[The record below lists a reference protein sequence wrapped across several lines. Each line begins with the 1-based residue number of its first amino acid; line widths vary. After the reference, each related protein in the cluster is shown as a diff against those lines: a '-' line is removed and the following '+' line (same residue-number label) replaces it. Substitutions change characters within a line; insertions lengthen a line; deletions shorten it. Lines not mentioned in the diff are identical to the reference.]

1 MKLKTKIWTSLLTG
15 SFLTLALLFSS
26 VNLTKSKA
34 VNEVSAAAGDTAATF
49 TSGNV
54 ISGTPYTTYENDD
67 WTITLGGNNSSIGSN
82 DKENNYKNLVL
93 GSRVNVMGFDG
104 NVLSTD
110 KYYSAVIS
118 NKTISNVGK
127 ISLSIGGTAKNSNTI
142 SKIFLTSCDSPNG
155 SFALV
160 KEINSLPTSAT
171 EYTFTTLM
179 GEKYYALIFYAPS
192 GWFRLDNVVAN
203 FYEGENPRTLD
214 SLSVSGTPTKTSYFI
229 GDSFDPTGL
238 TVKANYDDESD
249 KDVTDKCVFTPS
261 PLTLGTTD
269 ILVSY
274 TEEEIEETY
283 LLENIISVTERH
295 LESLQITTN
304 PAKMNYFVGDSF
316 DPTGMVIKAKYDLGP
331 DIKDYKGY
339 DYSPKSAFAS
349 AGSKTITITDLV
361 DNSISTTLSVLV
373 SELPP
378 ITELFFSEYIEGS
391 SNNKALEIYNGTG
404 SDVNLSDYSIKLFAN
419 GVSTTSTVLV
429 LSGSINNDSTYTIVN
444 TQASN
449 TLKNKAN
456 ITEQQ
461 VTGFNGDDAIGLY
474 KGSVL
479 IDVIGIIGNDPGTQW
494 TGDAANGPGST
505 LDKTL
510 VRTSTTFGPNTSF
523 TWSEWN
529 CYPADTFTYF
539 GSHMVELGAPSVNE
553 EAIAYAEMFLDD
565 TADSCAAQSL
575 SGLEAIWG
583 DFKEVYEDVLSDEA
597 KDYFAN
603 LTPDE
608 EGNAAE
614 HALAR
619 YLFIITKY
627 KTLDNFMVD
636 SQGVLIFNVNLAD
649 HVSTVDYPK
658 IIAIITVLLSLTL
671 VSGTYLI
678 VRRKHKYN

>member
-1 MKLKTKIWTSLLTG
+1 MKLKTKIWTSLLIG

-26 VNLTKSKA
+26 VNFTKSKL
-34 VNEVSAAAGDTAATF
+34 VNEVFASSPQTITITGAAFSTTDTNQTATFDDYEFKGKVKQFDSTAIWFTSGSGYLYNTTDLGSITKMTLSYKIGGSAAAVQRFNFGNSSL
-49 TSGNV
+49 TSFMS
-54 ISGTPYTTYENDD
+54 SGGKTVSTSTGGQTYEE
-67 WTITLGGNNSSIGSN
+67 TGGVGYGFFNISVSN
-82 DKENNYKNLVL
+82 KNLQLNSLVIDFIPK
-93 GSRVNVMGFDG
+93 S
-104 NVLSTD
+104 
-110 KYYSAVIS
+110 SAVLQDI
-118 NKTISNVGK
+118 
-127 ISLSIGGTAKNSNTI
+127 
-142 SKIFLTSCDSPNG
+142 
-155 SFALV
+155 
-160 KEINSLPTSAT
+160 E
-171 EYTFTTLM
+171 
-179 GEKYYALIFYAPS
+179 
-192 GWFRLDNVVAN
+192 
-203 FYEGENPRTLD
+203 
-214 SLSVSGTPTKTSYFI
+214 VSGTPTKTSYFV

-238 TVKANYDDESD
+238 TVKANYDDGSD
-249 KDVTDKCVFTPS
+249 KDVTDKCVFTPNL
-261 PLTLGTTD
+261 LTLGTTD

-304 PAKMNYFVGDSF
+304 PAKMSYFVGDSF

-331 DIKDYKGY
+331 DIEDYKGY

-349 AGSKTITITDLV
+349 VGSKTITITDLID
-361 DNSISTTLSVLV
+361 DNISTTLSVQV
-373 SELPP
+373 SEVPP
-378 ITELFFSEYIEGS
+378 ITELFISEYIEGS
-391 SNNKALEIYNGTG
+391 SSNRGLEIYNGTG
-404 SDVNLSDYSIKLFAN
+404 SSISLSGYSIKQYTDGSSSYGSA
-419 GVSTTSTVLV
+419 VAT
-429 LSGSINNDSTYTIVN
+429 LSGTIANDSTYTIVN
-444 TQASN
+444 HSATN
-449 TLKNKAN
+449 ELKSKAN
-456 ITEQQ
+456 LLNSV
-461 VTGFNGDDAIGLY
+461 VTSFTGNDAIGLF
-474 KGSVL
+474 KSDVL
-479 IDVIGIIGNDPGTQW
+479 IDLIGIIGNEPGKTTGW

-539 GSHMVELGAPSVNE
+539 GSHTVELGAPSVNE

-597 KDYFAN
+597 KDYFAS
-603 LTPDE
+603 LTPNE
-608 EGNAAE
+608 EGSVAE

-649 HVSTVDYPK
+649 HVSTVNYPK